1 MEQPSYYAILPA
13 NVRYNKALPPMARI
27 LYAEITA
34 LSNRDGFC
42 SAPNRYFARLYEV
55 DESTVTK
62 WLGALRDQSHI
73 TVLITRNEAKQI
85 IGRQIFPTETL
96 PAKMRVPSPQKDQ
109 DPPRKNAGT
118 PPRKNAAVNN
128 TSINTTSNN
137 REGALEKFTPPDSEE
152 IKSLFAQKL
161 STLPNVAGPEFW
173 ADWEARKFEE
183 YYAQTNWKVG
193 RAKMKD
199 WRRAVSGWI
208 SRGMEHRTYLKP
220 CPTAPN
226 YANNNNNGYEKQQNG
241 IGPNR
246 ADLAFARALARS
258 MGEPEQQSPAPAT
271 WEQPR

>member
-42 SAPNRYFARLYEV
+42 SASNRYFAELYEV

-62 WLGALRDQSHI
+62 WIGALRDQAHI

-85 IGRQIFPTETL
+85 IGRQIFPSEAL

-118 PPRKNAAVNN
+118 PPRKNAGTPPRKNAVVNT

-137 REGALEKFTPPDSEE
+137 RENAPAKHLSWMEVSELLFHHSQGEGKAEWEYMKANTGYQGDGRDVFGAWAGKNQS
-152 IKSLFAQKL
+152 AQYTLQAWKENFPKL
-161 STLPNVAGPEFW
+161 
-173 ADWEARKFEE
+173 
-183 YYAQTNWKVG
+183 QTW
-193 RAKMKD
+193 MQ
-199 WRRAVSGWI
+199 
-208 SRGMEHRTYLKP
+208 T
-220 CPTAPN
+220 
-226 YANNNNNGYEKQQNG
+226 Q
-241 IGPNR
+241 
-246 ADLAFARALARS
+246 ARANLKA
-258 MGEPEQQSPAPAT
+258 
-271 WEQPR
+271 QPRPFQQPADIAVPVAKFHKATR

>member
-137 REGALEKFTPPDSEE
+137 RENARETASKIDTPISIPDTPDWKE
-152 IKSLFAQKL
+152 IATAMYEH
-161 STLPNVAGPEFW
+161 TLNGGKD
-173 ADWEARKFEE
+173 DWEFLKASSGYTGDGRDIFATWAGKANA
-183 YYAQTNWKVG
+183 YQLRNWKDEFRKLG
-193 RAKMKD
+193 TWMRN
-199 WRRAVSGWI
+199 
-208 SRGMEHRTYLKP
+208 E
-220 CPTAPN
+220 
-226 YANNNNNGYEKQQNG
+226 
-241 IGPNR
+241 
-246 ADLAFARALARS
+246 ARANLKS
-258 MGEPEQQSPAPAT
+258 
-271 WEQPR
+271 QPRQEQETPTRRPIQPKPQRERHIFTLDDAPEEVRARLQKHGL